1 MQQMFPIEELTVKL
15 SRVVFPDLYLCV
27 YSHKSCV
34 YIAYF
39 KTILTCVSFVFFPT
53 SLSAL
58 VFLFFCYLNCSSA
71 S

>member
-34 YIAYF
+34 YIVYF
-39 KTILTCVSFVFFPT
+39 KTILTCVSFLLSFFPQV
-53 SLSAL
+53 S
-58 VFLFFCYLNCSSA
+58 VPLFCFCYFA
-71 S
+71 I